1 MANAVKMAVA
11 VRCASGR
18 VAEFVKDDGTSGTT
32 YELVTGGTGLN
43 QTSGVSLGDA
53 LSGETITHAWASCM
67 GVVSENPAFAGC
79 WITAPDGSVAA
90 IIQGGGAAAQKPLQP
105 LYRALKVSTGMQAKG
120 VAENAGTGIV
130 QAFVGV
136 CYASGKH
143 DVFQSTLSDASE
155 TSFTSVIS
163 GATWGQAGAGQT
175 ATAYYAIL
183 NNTNTINED
192 GNGQNFVYAQD
203 AQGQLTGLMSPV
215 LCASGGSWSAFGST
229 PIPISQNDT
238 LKATYAT

>member
-1 MANAVKMAVA
+1 MANAVKMAVS

-43 QTSGVSLGDA
+43 QTSSVSFGDA
-53 LSGETITHAWASCM
+53 LSGEVVTHAWASCA
-67 GVVSENPAFAGC
+67 GLVAESPSFAGA
-79 WITAPDGSVAA
+79 WITATDGSVAA
-90 IIQGGGAAAQKPLQP
+90 LIQGGGAGAQYPMQP
-105 LYRALKVSTGMQAKG
+105 LYKPLRVTTGMQMKG

-136 CYASGKH
+136 CYSNGGH

-163 GATWGQAGAGQT
+163 GATWGQAGAGKV
-175 ATAYYAIL
+175 AVAYYGIL

-192 GNGQNFVYAQD
+192 GNGQNFIYTQD
-203 AQGQLTGLMSPV
+203 AQGQTTGLITPV
-215 LCASGGSWSAFGST
+215 LCGSGGSWSSFGT
-229 PIPISQNDT
+229 CPIPISQNDT
-238 LKATYAT
+238 MKATYAT